1 MQPLYDAPRHLF
13 GKVLFLNDV
22 FFCAHD
28 MVELLYQS
36 DLHQSDMTCGLD
48 YDNTDKG
55 LGFYDTY
62 GYVQVLRMFLYLPN
76 DIDTPLFR
84 RATARCRW
92 VDRDRDGEIWE
103 KRPLPGQTTVSE
115 SNERMKQGLPFQV
128 SCCW

>member
-76 DIDTPLFR
+76 DIEHRYFDVQLHDADGWTVIVMARSGKSVRYQGKRLFQ
-84 RATARCRW
+84 RAMSA
-92 VDRDRDGEIWE
+92 
-103 KRPLPGQTTVSE
+103 
-115 SNERMKQGLPFQV
+115 
-128 SCCW
+128 